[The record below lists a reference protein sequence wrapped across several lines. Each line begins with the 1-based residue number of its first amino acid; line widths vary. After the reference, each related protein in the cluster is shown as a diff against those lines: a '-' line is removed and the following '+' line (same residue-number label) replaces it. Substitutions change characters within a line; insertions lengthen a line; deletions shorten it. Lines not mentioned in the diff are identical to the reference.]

1 MQTLNVVV
9 WGLVALGLLVFVHEL
24 GHFLLAK
31 AAGIRVLAFS
41 LGFGPKFAAVR
52 WGETELRLS
61 WLPLGGYVKMAGELP
76 EAGRVPAP
84 GEYLSRPWWVRVG
97 VLCGG
102 PAANFIASALVL
114 GTLFW
119 VGYTVPLAKPQVQQV
134 EPGLPA
140 AAAGLEV
147 GDVITT
153 LNGRAVEDWEAFSEA
168 LNRAAAAPGAPA
180 LTLGLLR
187 QGRDLTANVRPVR
200 DETKGRWRI
209 GVSIGPAGTTRI
221 ERVYVGTP
229 AEIAGLKAGD
239 RVLSVE
245 GGTVWTRWDFQNVI
259 WKRAGQPTRLSV
271 LREGRTLEL
280 LVTPIVQQLP
290 GQGRVGVVGVSF
302 KSSDAVRRVQHGF
315 FKAYRLGAVQT
326 WGLAKAIFVSLAQMF
341 TGQVSVQDSVGG
353 PITIMRMA
361 GQEAHSGVEDFLFF
375 LASISVML
383 AVLNLLPIPVLDG
396 GNAVLFILEGLRGRP
411 LSLRWQDGLQRVGL
425 ALLLA
430 LMVYATYNDLYKLI
444 LPAFGSPT
452 P

>member
-1 MQTLNVVV
+1 MQTLNVLV

-31 AAGIRVLAFS
+31 AAGIRVLKFS
-41 LGFGPKFAAVR
+41 LGFGSRVWGFH
-52 WGETELRLS
+52 WGETEVLLS

-76 EAGRVPAP
+76 EPGRVPAP
-84 GEYLSRPWWVRVG
+84 GDYLSRPWWVRVG

-102 PAANFIASALVL
+102 PAANLVAAVLVL

-119 VGYTVPLAKPQVQQV
+119 AGFSVPLAKPQVMEV
-134 EPGLPA
+134 EPGGPA
-140 AAAGLEV
+140 AAAGLQA
-147 GDVITT
+147 GDVITA
-153 LNGRAVEDWEAFSEA
+153 LDGLAVEDWEAFSER
-168 LNRAAAAPGAPA
+168 LNRAAEAPGAPA
-180 LTLGLLR
+180 LRLGLSR
-187 QGRDLTANVRPVR
+187 RGRGLEADVRPFR
-200 DETKGRWRI
+200 DEAKGRWRI
-209 GVSIGPAGTTRI
+209 GVTLGPAGTTSI

-229 AEIAGLKAGD
+229 AEAAGLKVGD

-245 GGTVWTRWDFQNVI
+245 GQEIWTRWDFQSVI
-259 WKRAGQPTRLSV
+259 WRRAARPTRLSV
-271 LREGRTLEL
+271 ERGGRIFDLE
-280 LVTPIVQQLP
+280 VTPTAQQMP
-290 GQGRVGVVGVSF
+290 GQGRVGVIGVSF
-302 KSSDAVRRVQHGF
+302 KSSDAVRRVQYGF
-315 FKAYRLGAVQT
+315 LEAYRLGAAQT
-326 WGLAKAIFVSLAQMF
+326 WGLVKTIFISLGQMAS
-341 TGQVSVQDSVGG
+341 GQVSVQDSVGG

-361 GQEAHSGVEDFLFF
+361 GQEARSGLSDFLFF

-411 LSLRWQDGLQRVGL
+411 LSVRWQDGLQRAGL

-444 LPAFGSPT
+444 LPVFGGPT